1 MTFRSILSPA
11 RARFSAAPA
20 LGFLLGISLFLGG
33 CPSNEAP
40 QATGPQ
46 ADTACPKELGPRCKV
61 LKDETDKLSV
71 EYHVLVAPD
80 SKHEDAD
87 KYLQAMYRHLMTRRD
102 ATPNNI
108 AAYLY
113 TNEAQFNTP
122 PLSPVGI
129 VTQKP
134 ADKAPSFE
142 NKIAKE
148 LWQQVEETLKL
159 SERAD
164 RKLKLKR
171 KLEYTAEA
179 DKGKVTITLPFTD
192 GTSDEWAK
200 ELSYAQVMGFFTQFA
215 LDLFNNVPDL
225 KVLVY
230 VAKWKDQTVASLECS
245 KVDFQSLRLREIEE
259 KVGQLG
265 GRAWLDLTGGQVSE
279 AAAERRLQARRAAE
293 YRKIADALKGK
304 AVISNV
310 LK

>member
-1 MTFRSILSPA
+1 MGRCL
-11 RARFSAAPA
+11 A
-20 LGFLLGISLFLGG
+20 LGLALGMLA
-33 CPSNEAP
+33 CPSSSDQP

-46 ADTACPKELGPRCKV
+46 PDTACPKELGPNCKI

-71 EYHVLVAPD
+71 DYHVLVAPD
-80 SKHEDAD
+80 TKHEEAE
-87 KYLQAMYRHLMTRRD
+87 KYLQAIYRHLMTRRD
-102 ATPNNI
+102 GTPNNI
-108 AAYLY
+108 AGYLY
-113 TNEAQFNTP
+113 TNEAQFTTP

-134 ADKAPSFE
+134 TDKAPNFE

-164 RKLKLKR
+164 RKGKLKR
-171 KLEYTAEA
+171 RLEYSTDP
-179 DKGKVTITLPFTD
+179 DKGKVTITLPFTE
-192 GTSDEWAK
+192 GPTEEWAK
-200 ELSYAQVMGFFTQFA
+200 DLSFAQVMGFFTQFA

-225 KVLVY
+225 KTLVY
-230 VAKWKDQTVASLECS
+230 VAQWKDQTVATIECS
-245 KVDFQSLRLREIEE
+245 KADFQALRLRDVEE
-259 KVGQLG
+259 RVGQVG
-265 GRAWLDLTGGQVSE
+265 GRAWLELTGGQVSD

-293 YRKIADALKGK
+293 YRKITNALKDK